1 MSARGEPTHD
11 DLIKQLLLQ
20 PRLLRDFCRGFLPGL
35 DAFADLSRIEYIDKE
50 HPRSGRQPRRSGD
63 LLFKTF
69 QRGRESAFLIHFESQ
84 HSRQEAIVE
93 RATEYAMRDAIRYR
107 LPVVPVVLLT
117 SLRAEAK
124 CTGLLRWD
132 FGRVARMEVRCPVL
146 QFRRMNPGPHLRSR
160 NVAALALT
168 SLMVLNRDQ
177 QVHAIV
183 QTLAEAVRQKLT
195 DDDLAAAAAF
205 VRHYLPLDESQ
216 ALKVEQ
222 TFANLAQAEPELATM
237 PKLVNPFVQI
247 GRIHGREEG
256 REQGRAVGLEEGR
269 REASLRVA
277 LGLLQRKFPGLA
289 GRVDSRVRRLDEAGL
304 FAFCEALLFMETPA
318 DCREWLRRAGGG

>member
-1 MSARGEPTHD
+1 
-11 DLIKQLLLQ
+11 
-20 PRLLRDFCRGFLPGL
+20 
-35 DAFADLSRIEYIDKE
+35 
-50 HPRSGRQPRRSGD
+50 
-63 LLFKTF
+63 
-69 QRGRESAFLIHFESQ
+69 
-84 HSRQEAIVE
+84 
-93 RATEYAMRDAIRYR
+93 
-107 LPVVPVVLLT
+107 
-117 SLRAEAK
+117 
-124 CTGLLRWD
+124 
-132 FGRVARMEVRCPVL
+132 MEVRCPVL

-256 REQGRAVGLEEGR
+256 LERGRTVGLEEGR

-289 GRVDSRVRRLDEAGL
+289 GRAASRVRRLDEAGL
-304 FAFCEALLFMETPA
+304 YAFCEALLFMETPA
-318 DCREWLRRAGGG
+318 DCQAWLRRAGGG